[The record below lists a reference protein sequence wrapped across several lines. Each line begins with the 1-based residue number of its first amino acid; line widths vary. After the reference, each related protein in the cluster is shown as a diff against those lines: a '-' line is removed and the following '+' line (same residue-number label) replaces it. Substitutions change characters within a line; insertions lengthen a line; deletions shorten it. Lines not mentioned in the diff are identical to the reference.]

1 MTDALREAA
10 TKALEAFDGCAPM
23 REVPMIV
30 EALRAALAAPQAEPI
45 NDLVMVPRELIDRF
59 PEINPSNYDH
69 DDACELNA
77 WGCEVVTN
85 AVPPPRAAVPQAEQ
99 AEPVAWM
106 YQHDETGRTLIT
118 EQPPDRVEPNDLR
131 RWHIV
136 SALYAAP
143 PTRTPLT
150 DEEMFNVIAREVG
163 DDDLTS
169 AIAAGRAVERAH
181 GIVGGGK

>member
-30 EALRAALAAPQAEPI
+30 EALRAALAAPQAEQ
-45 NDLVMVPRELIDRF
+45 
-59 PEINPSNYDH
+59 PE
-69 DDACELNA
+69 
-77 WGCEVVTN
+77 V
-85 AVPPPRAAVPQAEQ
+85 
-99 AEPVAWM
+99 VAWM
-106 YQHDETGRTLIT
+106 YQHDETGRTMIT

-143 PTRTPLT
+143 PTLTPLT

>member
-1 MTDALREAA
+1 MTALRKAAQTALDFIDALGMNYWGDRVTVANN
-10 TKALEAFDGCAPM
+10 
-23 REVPMIV
+23 
-30 EALRAALAAPQAEPI
+30 LRAALAAPQDE
-45 NDLVMVPRELIDRF
+45 R
-59 PEINPSNYDH
+59 SNSGALSWDVAMPP
-69 DDACELNA
+69 DVAKWITAN
-77 WGCEVVTN
+77 
-85 AVPPPRAAVPQAEQ
+85 PPRIEIAPQAEQ
-99 AEPVAWM
+99 PEVVAWM
-106 YQHDETGRTLIT
+106 YQHDETGRTMIT

-143 PTRTPLT
+143 PTCTPLT